1 MKLRSTNQTNQFSQD
16 RSLKLE
22 SLENRNLMTVGNVMV
37 AAIVDDNHTHV
48 ESVTIGHEKNI
59 DSLTGGQC
67 EGACYLRDQGPD
79 QGQHQPKIS
88 NGFLTQTGSAA
99 DIETDSIDVIGG
111 LSYLRGQ
118 GQDQPEISNGF
129 FIPGGSTVEIQDQ
142 ELVEP
147 LAILAQANGIEQASN
162 VAYEDYW
169 DMDMSIRHKGQDDFF
184 GKLGSVPHIEY
195 RGALEIY
202 NGFVVPEIPTAGTT
216 PRDAPQIYN
225 GF

>member
-1 MKLRSTNQTNQFSQD
+1 MKLRSTSQKNQFSHD

-37 AAIVDDNHTHV
+37 AAIVDDNHTPV
-48 ESVTIGHEKNI
+48 ESITIGHENNI

-67 EGACYLRDQGPD
+67 EGACYLRGQGKD
-79 QGQHQPKIS
+79 QPKIS

-99 DIETDSIDVIGG
+99 DIETDSFDVIGG

-118 GQDQPEISNGF
+118 GQNQPEISNGF
-129 FIPGGSTVEIQDQ
+129 FIPGGSTAEIQDQ
-142 ELVEP
+142 ELVESI
-147 LAILAQANGIEQASN
+147 AILGTANGIEQARD
-162 VAYEDYW
+162 ATYEDYW
-169 DMDMSIRHKGQDDFF
+169 DMDMSIRNEGHDKLFGQ
-184 GKLGSVPHIEY
+184 LGSVPHIEY

-202 NGFVVPEIPTAGTT
+202 NGFVVPEIPTAGI
-216 PRDAPQIYN
+216 PLRDTLEIYN